1 MTDRRSFD
9 YVVIGAGSAGCV
21 LANRLSEDGDASVLV
36 IEAGGWDRDPMIRI
50 PLGWGVLLAER
61 RHDWMYFS
69 EPEPNLDRRRIE
81 CARGRVVGGS
91 SSINAMAY
99 VRGHRADYDRWR
111 QKGCAGWSYADVL
124 PYFRKAESWEGE
136 EDAYRGKDGP
146 LSVRTGTYGDD
157 FVDAYVAA
165 AADLGHAYT
174 EDYNG
179 AEQEGFCRI
188 QQTIR
193 GGRRCSAA
201 SAYLKPALG
210 RRNVTLYTKALVT
223 RLLLEGGRAVGV
235 EFERDG
241 KMRQIRADREV
252 LLSGGVINSP
262 QILMLSGI
270 GPVDELAAH
279 GIPVAHEL
287 PGVGKNLQDHLSAIV
302 NHDRAKPGAFHRR
315 MRLDR
320 LALDMPRAYFFGRG
334 PATDLPAGIMAFIKT
349 RPELEIPDVQL
360 LYRDLPPETWPW
372 FPGYRRAW
380 PDGFGCRPVLLR
392 PQSRGELKLASA
404 DPRDKV
410 RIFQNFLSEP
420 ADLETIREGVKRV
433 REIGNAAALKPF
445 GVAET
450 GPGPAAET
458 DAEVDAHIRATSA
471 TAHHPAGTC
480 KMGTDDMAA
489 VDPEL
494 RVRGLE
500 GLRVV
505 DASVFPDLVGGNINA
520 PVIMIAEK
528 GADLIRGRAPLAP
541 AALQDRPESA

>member
-36 IEAGGWDRDPMIRI
+36 IEAGGWDRDPMIHI

-69 EPEPNLDRRRIE
+69 EPEPSLDRRRIE

-111 QKGCAGWSYADVL
+111 QKGCTGWSYADVL

-136 EDAYRGKDGP
+136 EDAYRGKGGP

-165 AADLGHAYT
+165 AADLGHTYT

-241 KMRQIRADREV
+241 KMRHVRADREV

-270 GPVDELAAH
+270 GPADELAAH

-302 NHDRAKPGAFHRR
+302 DYSRAKPGVFHRR

-349 RPELEIPDVQL
+349 RPELEVPDVQL
-360 LYRDLPPETWPW
+360 LYRDLPPDTWPW

-392 PQSRGELKLASA
+392 PQSRGEIKLASA

-433 REIGNAAALKPF
+433 REIGNAVALKPF
-445 GVAET
+445 GVTET
-450 GPGPAAET
+450 GPGPAAAT
-458 DAEVDAHIRATSA
+458 DAEIDAHVRATSA

-489 VDPEL
+489 VDPGL
-494 RVRGLE
+494 RVRGIE

-520 PVIMIAEK
+520 PVIMIAER

-541 AALQDRPESA
+541 AATQGGSESA

>member
-36 IEAGGWDRDPMIRI
+36 IEAGGWDRDPMIHI

-69 EPEPNLDRRRIE
+69 EPEPSLDRRRIE

-111 QKGCAGWSYADVL
+111 QKGCTGWSYADVL

-136 EDAYRGKDGP
+136 EDAYRGKGGP

-165 AADLGHAYT
+165 AADLGHTYT

-241 KMRQIRADREV
+241 KMRHVRADREV

-270 GPVDELAAH
+270 GPADELAAH

-302 NHDRAKPGAFHRR
+302 DYSRAKPGVFHRR

-349 RPELEIPDVQL
+349 RPELEVPDVQL
-360 LYRDLPPETWPW
+360 LYRDLPPDTWPW

-392 PQSRGELKLASA
+392 PQSRGEIKLASA

-433 REIGNAAALKPF
+433 REIGNAVALKPF

-450 GPGPAAET
+450 GPGPAAAT
-458 DAEVDAHIRATSA
+458 DAEIDAHVRATSA

-480 KMGTDDMAA
+480 KMGTDAMAT

-494 RVRGLE
+494 RVRGIE

-520 PVIMIAEK
+520 PVIMVAER

-541 AALQDRPESA
+541 AAIQGRSESA